1 MRLLELVPKQ
11 TVILEGIDHPEDS
24 IFTGGSSASRR
35 AVTDIISLE
44 RGNTPLSIKWD
55 GFPALVFG
63 RDSSGKLVVVDKH
76 QYDKVTKGK
85 VKFSTIQQYDTERGA
100 NRSNLWA
107 QEKVLRSTLEKVV
120 PKVSNTFWMGDL
132 LWTGKPTTRENLYVF
147 KPNTVEY
154 QVPRNS
160 ELGKKISKSNCG
172 IAVHTYIPGLGKS
185 DEPLSGLQGLD
196 PDAGAVLLTGEMANK
211 PKVTIDNLA
220 AKQALSVI
228 EQYGSAA
235 DQFISDV
242 TKLKAKMVL
251 TAASP
256 FITDMLREGDITNNI
271 VPRFLEFLKN
281 NLTSAAAEKL
291 LGKNREGWLYTSGLA
306 GLRAIWTIWATVSD
320 LKLQVKRQIDMQ
332 VQNSEVRAFTNGEE
346 SHEGFV
352 AGGGADKIKLIDR
365 LGFTAANFARHRVP
379 QEEMQRKSQMPLA
392 AFCFGRMNPPTLGH
406 KLVMSTTVKTGGTN
420 SFIFLSGSHNTET
433 DPLDFN
439 TKAAFIKKIYP
450 EYGKHVVMDSVTTP
464 IEAANWLYDKGF
476 RNMTFI
482 AGSDRLGRVAGSLEK
497 LLNSWNSGPI
507 RSTDYARGP
516 EGREFV
522 VLNFVSSG
530 ERDSDTTS
538 VSGISGTLAR
548 KAAAENNAAKFKAAT
563 GVDDKI
569 KVNGRSLFQAVQQAM
584 GIKSNEAKKNLS

>member
-1 MRLLELVPKQ
+1 MRLFELAHRPK
-11 TVILEGIDHPEDS
+11 VLLEGIQHPEDA
-24 IFTGGSSASRR
+24 IFTGGSSAAKR
-35 AVTDIISLE
+35 AVTDILALE
-44 RGNTPLSIKWD
+44 KSDTDLSIKWD

-63 RDSSGKLVVVDKH
+63 RDTSGKLVLVDKH
-76 QYDKVTKGK
+76 QYDKVVRGK
-85 VKFSTIQQYDTERGA
+85 AQFSTIKQYDIERDA

-107 QEKVLRSTLEKVV
+107 QEKTLRTVLEKAV

-132 LWTGKPTTRENLYVF
+132 LWTGKPSVKKDLYVF

-154 QVPRNS
+154 QVPQKS
-160 ELGKKISKSNCG
+160 DLGKRISKSNCG
-172 IAVHTYIPGLGKS
+172 IAVHTYIPGLGKP
-185 DEPLSGLQGLD
+185 DEPLRGLQGLD
-196 PDAGAVLLTGEMANK
+196 PDAGAVLLTGEMAKK

-228 EQYGSAA
+228 EQYGAAA
-235 DQFISDV
+235 DQFIADLI
-242 TKLKAKMVL
+242 KLKAKMVL

-281 NLTSAAAEKL
+281 NLAAAASEKL
-291 LGKNREGWLYTSGLA
+291 LGKNRDGWLYTGGLQ

-320 LKLQVKRQIDMQ
+320 IKLQVKRQIDMQ
-332 VQNSEVRAFTNGEE
+332 VQNTDVRAYTNGEE
-346 SHEGFV
+346 SHEGYV
-352 AGGGADKIKLIDR
+352 AGGGEDKIKLIDR

-379 QEEMQRKSQMPLA
+379 QEEIDRKSLMPMA

-406 KLVMSTTVKTGGTN
+406 KKVMSTTVRVGGKN
-420 SFIFLSGSHNTET
+420 SFIFLSGTQNAET
-433 DPLDFN
+433 DPLDFK

-450 EYGKHVVMDSVTTP
+450 EYGKHIIMDSVTTP
-464 IEAANWLYDKGF
+464 IEAANWLYDQGF

-516 EGREFV
+516 EGREYV

-530 ERDSDTTS
+530 ERDSDITS

-563 GVDDKI
+563 GVDDKT
-569 KVNGRSLFQAVQQAM
+569 KVAGMSLFQAVQRAM
-584 GIKSNEAKKNLS
+584 GIRK